1 MPLVKKN
8 ITVAAGATSDQILQG
23 TTYEYVDP
31 GTRLVVAAA
40 ESTGTY
46 SGNVVMNFV
55 VNNAE
60 FAKDAAVSE
69 KVTGEAFGWNNTGY
83 VMNDMVTTGQVR
95 NRPVITFTNNDASSV
110 DIEVAIFIGGEHGSN
125 ILRNL

>member
-8 ITVAAGATSDQILQG
+8 LTIAAGATSDQVLQG

-31 GTRLVVAAA
+31 GTRIVVAAA

-46 SGNVVMNFV
+46 SGNVEMNFN

-60 FAKDAAVSE
+60 FASGAALSA
-69 KVTGEAFGWNNTGY
+69 KVTGEAFGWNGTGY

-110 DIEVAIFIGGEHGSN
+110 DVEVAIFIGG
-125 ILRNL
+125 

>member
-1 MPLVKKN
+1 MPLVKKKVS
-8 ITVAAGATSDQILQG
+8 IAAGATSDQILAG

-40 ESTGTY
+40 VDTAGTATADTT
-46 SGNVVMNFV
+46 MDFT

-60 FAKDAAVSE
+60 FSKNCSVSTL
-69 KVTGEAFGWNNTGY
+69 VTGQPFGWNNTGY

-95 NRPVITFTNNDASSV
+95 NRPVITFTNGTAATRTV
-110 DIEVAIFIGGEHGSN
+110 DVAVFIGG
-125 ILRNL
+125 

>member
-8 ITVAAGATSDQILQG
+8 LTLAAGATSDQILQG

-31 GTRLVVAAA
+31 GTRIVVAAA

-46 SGNVVMNFV
+46 SGNLVMDFT

-60 FAKDAAVSE
+60 FAKDASVSE

-83 VMNDMVTTGQVR
+83 VLNDMITTGQVR
-95 NRPVITFTNNDASSV
+95 NRPVVTFTNNDASSV
-110 DIEVAIFIGGEHGSN
+110 DVEVAIFIGG
-125 ILRNL
+125 